1 MDKALVVR
9 WVAGI
14 VARGIAWVLAAKF
27 GLDAATSQADAQSV
41 AEALAALAL
50 VAVSVYSSIK
60 GRKALLAAEPPLVK
74 P

>member
-27 GLDAATSQADAQSV
+27 GLAAAESQDLAAQV
-41 AEALAALAL
+41 GQALAALIL
-50 VAVSVYSSIK
+50 VGISIYSSIK
-60 GRKALLAAEPPLVK
+60 GRKTLLVTESPVK
-74 P
+74 